1 MSENKNGR
9 KKFELPGSKPHYA
22 PSLSF
27 TINNMRLKLE
37 PDFINYTIT
46 CDQILEITALQ
57 DIRNIELDVAELHI
71 NSVSSITNGKH
82 NSLDFRILEHKLN
95 IKIDEELKEKE
106 SIQLVISYS
115 SRPRKGFYFISPDKH
130 YPNKRIEAWT
140 QGETT
145 EAKYW
150 FPCIDHPQIK
160 FSSEISIRVPAGFTA
175 ISNGKL
181 LGVEEEEEN
190 NHEKI
195 KGHIYYHWSEPNPHP
210 AYLTSVVIGKYTERK
225 EDTNE
230 LLYYYVPEDR
240 SQDAVNSFGH
250 TAEMIRFF
258 ENYLETKYP
267 YAKYSQVT
275 VQDFVYGGME
285 NSSCTTLTQD
295 TLHDK
300 RAHLDYTS
308 DHLISHELAHQ
319 WFGDFITCR
328 DWQHIW
334 LNEGFATY
342 CEALYWQASR
352 GNDEFQYYMMQTADD
367 YLEEARGRY
376 IRPIVTKVYKHPDD
390 LFDRHTYEKG
400 SCVLHM
406 LRHYVGDKYFRRS
419 LKAYLQHFANGTA
432 ETDDLR
438 KVFEKETGKNL
449 QQFFDQ
455 WLFREG
461 HPNLKIEFFHTS
473 NGIAKI
479 KVEQVMQPDGLA
491 FEFSIEIKIA
501 LKKGEEKI
509 YELDISENE
518 NTFQIPIGK
527 EEEIEWMS
535 VDPEFKLLK
544 SISFK
549 APEEMLLKQ
558 LKNGRTVIERIEA
571 ARALKSNSSEATID
585 GLKTAILQDKFWGVA
600 GEAASTLGSIKT
612 EYAYQ
617 ALKESIS
624 VKHPKARRAVVKAIG
639 EFRKEETIELLT
651 PILHNDESYFVESE
665 AAVAIGKT
673 KNNVAIP
680 ILKEFAKTETFQNVV
695 AQGAITGL
703 KEFSGNKEIAEFILA
718 ETKYGRHHRI
728 RETATFALGKFVE
741 DNPVVF
747 DHLRSLLTD
756 KWFRVRINACRALA
770 DAESTKA
777 IADLEWVVENDIDHR
792 VKRIAE
798 ECVNM
803 IKDATKKPKEVAQ
816 LREEIDRVRSKN
828 LELLQK
834 MDRLEREIH

>member
-1 MSENKNGR
+1 MLDNKNGR
-9 KKFELPGSKPHYA
+9 KKFELPGSKPHYP

-27 TINNMRLKLE
+27 TINNMRLRIE
-37 PDFINYTIT
+37 PDFSNCTIASV
-46 CDQILEITALQ
+46 QILKITALQ
-57 DIRNIELDVAELHI
+57 DTRSIELDAAELQI
-71 NSVSSITNGKH
+71 KSVSSTINGKH
-82 NSLDFRILEHKLN
+82 NSLDFRILDHKLN
-95 IKIDEELKEKE
+95 IKLDDGLKEKE
-106 SIQLVISYS
+106 SIELAISYS
-115 SRPRKGFYFISPDKH
+115 SRPRRGFYFILPDKH
-130 YPNKRIEAWT
+130 YPNKRLEAWT

-150 FPCIDHPQIK
+150 FPCIDHPQVK
-160 FSSEISIRVPAGFTA
+160 FSSEISVRVPAGFTA

-181 LGVEEEEEN
+181 LRVEEEEN
-190 NHEKI
+190 NHGKG

-210 AYLTSVVIGKYTERK
+210 AYLTSVVIGKYAERK
-225 EDTNE
+225 EDSNE

-240 SQDAVNSFGH
+240 KQDAINSFDH
-250 TAEMIRFF
+250 TPEMIRFF
-258 ENYLETKYP
+258 ENYLDTKYP
-267 YAKYSQVT
+267 YAKYSQVA

-300 RAHLDYTS
+300 RAHLDFTS
-308 DHLISHELAHQ
+308 DHLVSHELAHQ

-352 GNDEFQYYMMQTADD
+352 GNDEFQYYMMQIADD
-367 YLEEARGRY
+367 YFEEARGRY

-419 LKAYLQHFANGTA
+419 LKAYLQHFANNTA

-438 KVFEKETGKNL
+438 KVFEHETGKSL

-461 HPNLKIEFFHTS
+461 HPDLKVEFFPES
-473 NGIAKI
+473 NGVAKI
-479 KVEQVMQPDGLA
+479 KVEQVLQTDEAP
-491 FEFSIEIKIA
+491 FEFSIEVKIV

-509 YELDISENE
+509 YELGVSEKE
-518 NTFQIPIGK
+518 IIFQLPIGK
-527 EEEIEWMS
+527 EEEIEWVS
-535 VDPEFKLLK
+535 IDPEFKLLK

-571 ARALKSNSSEATID
+571 ARALKSHSSEATID
-585 GLKTAILQDKFWGVA
+585 RVKSAILEDRFWGVA
-600 GEAASTLGSIKT
+600 AEAASTLGSMKT

-617 ALKESIS
+617 ALKECIS
-624 VKHPKARRAVVKAIG
+624 VKHPKTRRAVVKAIG

-651 PILHNDESYFVESE
+651 PILRNDESYFVESE

-673 KNNVAIP
+673 KNIQAVP

-695 AQGAITGL
+695 AQGAINGL
-703 KEFSGNKEIAEFILA
+703 KEFPANKEIAEFILA
-718 ETKYGRHHRI
+718 ETKYGNHHRI

-741 DNPVVF
+741 DNPAVF
-747 DHLRSLLTD
+747 DHLKSLLTD
-756 KWFRVRINACRALA
+756 KWFRVRINACRAFA

-777 IADLEWVVENDIDHR
+777 ISGLEWVTENDLDHR
-792 VKRIAE
+792 VRRIAE
-798 ECVNM
+798 ECIIM
-803 IKDATKKPKEVAQ
+803 IKDAIKKPKEVVQ
-816 LREEIDRVRSKN
+816 LRDEIDRVKSKN

-834 MDRLEREIH
+834 MDRLERELR